1 MYETMELL
9 YMAVVLFQGY
19 CLQYFLGSFLESRW
33 KSRWNGLCVAV
44 LYTAGLYGISQMF
57 HTASVTRYDDYWE
70 TVWKMALS
78 LCLLFVLAICFYKAF
93 RPISVFLIAAFQAVA
108 DIGRHAAV
116 ILLAKLGDSVIDIWN
131 CCIEKGIIK
140 SDKALMLTLNGSILA
155 VQILQYLS
163 IALLI
168 CVSLRKIVRDFKEKD
183 YEIRRTELLFLLT
196 PSAVGLFICLLLR
209 IIMVTLEDKVP
220 KMLYDRYPILLV
232 VLPAILLLSLLSI
245 LYGVKL
251 FQDMIYRNKEK
262 SERVILKNQLRG
274 MQEHIEEMERIYS
287 EIRGMK
293 HDMKNTLAVILQLS
307 REEGKLQE
315 YLADLNRTF
324 ERLDMHFCTGN
335 TVADILLNMKYHEAV
350 RLIPDLQMDTD
361 RLLFPQDLK
370 IHSYDIGIILGNA
383 VDNAV
388 RACRRLKEKEPEA
401 NAFIRFSSVQKGNFL
416 VLKVENSF
424 DGKLVRRPREYFPA
438 TDKEDKENHG
448 MGFTNIKNTVEKYKG
463 TMDYMVK
470 DRVFILSM
478 MMKND
483 TQGAYEQ
490 ERGKE

>member
-196 PSAVGLFICLLLR
+196 PSAAGLFICLLLR

-220 KMLYDRYPILLV
+220 KMLYDRYPILTI
-232 VLPAILLLSLLSI
+232 VLPAILLLSLHSI
-245 LYGVKL
+245 LYGV
-251 FQDMIYRNKEK
+251 IW
-262 SERVILKNQLRG
+262 
-274 MQEHIEEMERIYS
+274 
-287 EIRGMK
+287 
-293 HDMKNTLAVILQLS
+293 
-307 REEGKLQE
+307 
-315 YLADLNRTF
+315 
-324 ERLDMHFCTGN
+324 
-335 TVADILLNMKYHEAV
+335 
-350 RLIPDLQMDTD
+350 
-361 RLLFPQDLK
+361 
-370 IHSYDIGIILGNA
+370 
-383 VDNAV
+383 
-388 RACRRLKEKEPEA
+388 
-401 NAFIRFSSVQKGNFL
+401 
-416 VLKVENSF
+416 
-424 DGKLVRRPREYFPA
+424 
-438 TDKEDKENHG
+438 
-448 MGFTNIKNTVEKYKG
+448 
-463 TMDYMVK
+463 
-470 DRVFILSM
+470 
-478 MMKND
+478 
-483 TQGAYEQ
+483 
-490 ERGKE
+490 